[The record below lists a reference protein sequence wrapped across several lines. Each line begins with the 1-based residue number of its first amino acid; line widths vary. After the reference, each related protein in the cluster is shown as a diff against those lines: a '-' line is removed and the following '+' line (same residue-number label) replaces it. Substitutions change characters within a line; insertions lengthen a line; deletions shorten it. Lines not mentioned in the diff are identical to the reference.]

1 MQLELQHVSKR
12 YGKIAALD
20 DVSLNIGADIK
31 TLVLI
36 GPSGGG
42 KSTLLR
48 VVAGLENPDSGV
60 VNVEGSVVGF
70 DNRAALRE
78 HRKRNGFVFQAWN
91 LFPHL
96 SALENIVLP
105 LVHVHGK
112 SRPEAEQI
120 AIDRLTRFQLAD
132 HIHKQPAQLSGGQQQ
147 RVALAR
153 AIAPKPR
160 LLLLDEPT
168 SALDPEM
175 TAEVLELIEEL
186 CREGQNILLSTHEMG
201 FARAVAD
208 EIVFLAE
215 GRALAAAGPEEIFEN
230 PPKPEIAR
238 FIAKVMRY

>member
-1 MQLELQHVSKR
+1 MV
-12 YGKIAALD
+12 
-20 DVSLNIGADIK
+20 DVSLEVGEDIK

-48 VVAGLENPDSGV
+48 VVAGLEVPDSGTV
-60 VNVEGSVVGF
+60 RIDGEELRHEREALLAHR
-70 DNRAALRE
+70 RA
-78 HRKRNGFVFQAWN
+78 NGFVFQAWN

-96 SALENIVLP
+96 SALENVALP
-105 LVHVHGK
+105 LEKVHGFTPAAAQAK
-112 SRPEAEQI
+112 ARE
-120 AIDRLTRFQLAD
+120 QLARFRLGD
-132 HIHKQPAQLSGGQQQ
+132 HLTKRPAQMSGGQQQ

-153 AIAPKPR
+153 AIAPNPR

-186 CREGQNILLSTHEMG
+186 CRQGQNLLLSTHEMG
-201 FARAVAD
+201 FAKAVAD
-208 EIVFLAE
+208 QIVFLAE
-215 GRALAAAGPEEIFEN
+215 GKVEAGEAPDAMFDGS
-230 PPKPEIAR
+230 AGRVVDR